1 MILQISKVK
10 LVQGDRR
17 LLVLGS
23 VMNVNSLPHGQGNRH
38 LPKSKD
44 KRIKLQNI
52 QEKMYSFLL
61 RIVKSWQPEEVLRV
75 FKRSFIDCLDSEA
88 SKSSLGLY
96 LVFLEHPEQE
106 FRNTIKRCCYI
117 LINNWESTRRVKY
130 ISQLVELIGNS
141 KLNITPN
148 TPSKIKIAR
157 TWLDNFVKST
167 DYQELQLFAHRHQ
180 EQVKGHW
187 VNRYSSYLLFAQ
199 SLKED
204 NPKEQKEAARKL
216 SKVLKEKYKFELAM
230 YIARSQSQTNIP
242 SSTTTT
248 TRYRNP
254 SNLGDNVL
262 RLIKAIVLKKGV
274 FSYDNIAN
282 IFIKQVQNET
292 FQEFKISLQKYLIFS
307 VQQQNFVETLR
318 QQLAEK
324 LDLWKQEYHERIINK
339 DFILRT
345 CNRVIDCLTT
355 ENGREPSSLFIMLLS
370 QGHPLTLVIVLLKIV
385 LVSRNS
391 RNHLEMRIAD
401 LIHYYEKYPEDECKW
416 VINFIEIF
424 NITFAIYAENVEY
437 SLIMMEQEQVIN
449 QNQSN
454 NLDAYRVFS
463 QLKM

>member
-1 MILQISKVK
+1 MT
-10 LVQGDRR
+10 
-17 LLVLGS
+17 
-23 VMNVNSLPHGQGNRH
+23 VNSLPFGQGNRN

-44 KRIKLQNI
+44 KRVKLQNT

-61 RIVKSWQPEEVLRV
+61 RIVKSWQPEEVLQV
-75 FKRSFIDCLDSEA
+75 FKRSFIDCLDLEA

-96 LVFLEHPEQE
+96 VVFLEHPEQE

-117 LINNWESTRRVKY
+117 LINNWESTRRNKY
-130 ISQLVELIGNS
+130 IRELVELIGNY
-141 KLNITPN
+141 KIKITPS
-148 TPSKIKIAR
+148 TPSRVKIAR
-157 TWLDNFVKST
+157 TWLDNFIKSN
-167 DYQELQLFAHRHQ
+167 DYQELQLFAYRHD
-180 EQVKGHW
+180 EQAKGCW

-230 YIARSQSQTNIP
+230 YIARSQSPVSVPT
-242 SSTTTT
+242 SSITA
-248 TRYRNP
+248 RYKNP
-254 SNLGDNVL
+254 SILGDNVL

-282 IFIKQVQNET
+282 IFIKQVQNQK

-307 VQQQNFVETLR
+307 VQQQDFVETLR
-318 QQLAEK
+318 QQLADK
-324 LDLWKQEYHERIINK
+324 LNLWKQEYHERSINK
-339 DFILRT
+339 DFVLRT

-385 LVSRNS
+385 LISKYS

-416 VINFIEIF
+416 VINFMEIF

-437 SLIMMEQEQVIN
+437 NLIVMEHEKLVSQDKD
-449 QNQSN
+449 
-454 NLDAYRVFS
+454 LDAYRVFS
-463 QLKM
+463 QLKT

>member
-1 MILQISKVK
+1 
-10 LVQGDRR
+10 
-17 LLVLGS
+17 
-23 VMNVNSLPHGQGNRH
+23 MNVNSLAHGQGNRH

-96 LVFLEHPEQE
+96 IVFLEHPEQE

-117 LINNWESTRRVKY
+117 LINNWESTRRIKY
-130 ISQLVELIGNS
+130 INQLVELIGNY
-141 KLNITPN
+141 KFHITPY

-157 TWLDNFVKST
+157 TWLDNFIKSA
-167 DYQELQLFAHRHQ
+167 DYQELQLFAHRHDDQ
-180 EQVKGHW
+180 RGHW

-242 SSTTTT
+242 TSSIT

-254 SNLGDNVL
+254 STLGDDVL
-262 RLIKAIVLKKGV
+262 RLIKTIVLKKGV

-282 IFIKQVQNET
+282 IFIKQIQNQT

-307 VQQQNFVETLR
+307 VQQPEFVEILR

-324 LDLWKQEYHERIINK
+324 LDLWKQEYRERIINK
-339 DFILRT
+339 DFVLRT
-345 CNRVIDCLTT
+345 CNRVIDCLTI

-370 QGHPLTLVIVLLKIV
+370 QGHPLTLVIVLLKLV

-391 RNHLEMRIAD
+391 RSHLEMRIAD
-401 LIHYYEKYPEDECKW
+401 LIQYYNKYPEDECKW

-437 SLIMMEQEQVIN
+437 NLIMMEQEKTMHQD
-449 QNQSN
+449 QSN

-463 QLKM
+463 QLKT